1 MWTLKQS
8 TLQGDWGPITYFLS
22 DFVIDT
28 LQLSVKLFFHLRK
41 VNEYILKNDNQV
53 FPWQI
58 LSFCWKL
65 ENTLTMKCHIDVL
78 LVDPGITAYKEKGSE
93 TQNSWVKDTA
103 KQPCV
108 SWSWK
113 PKIVW
118 VWASS
123 GDTFMNIS
131 LNDHFFLWNSLRRL
145 FIYLFIFFCSHW
157 VNCWPERL

>member
-28 LQLSVKLFFHLRK
+28 LQLSVKLFFYLRK
-41 VNEYILKNDNQV
+41 VNEYILKNNNQV

-58 LSFCWKL
+58 LSFWWKL

-145 FIYLFIFFCSHW
+145 FIYLFKFFCSHG